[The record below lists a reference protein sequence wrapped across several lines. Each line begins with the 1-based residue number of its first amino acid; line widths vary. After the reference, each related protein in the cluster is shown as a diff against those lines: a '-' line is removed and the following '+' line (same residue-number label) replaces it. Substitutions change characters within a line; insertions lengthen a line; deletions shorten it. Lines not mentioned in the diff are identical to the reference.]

1 MPSIVIPDDQPVVM
15 GNSTA
20 YKKWRT
26 VTYYD
31 TLPGSED
38 ALLERIRGFEVVI
51 NIRSSTKFTERVFA
65 ENPSLRMLSIWG
77 TGTDNVDLAAA
88 KRHGVTVTNT
98 PGVAAVS
105 IARDLVELG
114 FTVLATRG
122 TGAVLAAHGVLVT
135 LVNKVAEGRPHIVDM
150 MKDGKVQLVFNTV
163 DGASALTDSFT
174 LRRTAL
180 MHKIA
185 YYTTV
190 AGAKASV
197 EGIAAV
203 SEGALDVAPLQSYF
217 KGTF

>member
-1 MPSIVIPDDQPVVM
+1 MVKPV
-15 GNSTA
+15 
-20 YKKWRT
+20 
-26 VTYYD
+26 
-31 TLPGSED
+31 
-38 ALLERIRGFEVVI
+38 
-51 NIRSSTKFTERVFA
+51 
-65 ENPSLRMLSIWG
+65 
-77 TGTDNVDLAAA
+77 
-88 KRHGVTVTNT
+88 KR
-98 PGVAAVS
+98 
-105 IARDLVELG
+105 LVELG
-114 FTVLATRG
+114 FRVVATVG
-122 TGAVLAAHGVLVT
+122 TADYLHRHGIAAQR
-135 LVNKVAEGRPHIVDM
+135 VNKVLEGRPHIVDL

-203 SEGALDVAPLQSYF
+203 HGGALDVAPLQSYF